1 MEDAAPNRDLSLYR
15 PNVGVV
21 VFCSRG
27 RVWLGRRAGAEGP
40 HNWQFPQGGVDDG
53 EDLEAAA
60 RRELHEETGLHSVE
74 LLGRTRDWIAYD
86 FPPGWKGTKAMK
98 GWKGQ
103 KQVWF
108 AYRFTGADAEV
119 DLALHAPAEF
129 DAWRWATLDEAAEL
143 VIPFKRA
150 TYAHVAE
157 AFARYADGP
166 QTSQTSCSVLGDM
179 FGH

>member
-1 MEDAAPNRDLSLYR
+1 MEAASPPRDLSLYR

-27 RVWLGRRAGAEGP
+27 RVWFGRRADTQGP

-60 RRELHEETGLHSVE
+60 RRELLEETGIVSVE
-74 LLGRTRDWIAYD
+74 LLGRTEDWLCYD
-86 FPPGWKGTKAMK
+86 FPTGWSGSKAQR

-108 AYRFTGADAEV
+108 AYRFTGADEEV
-119 DLALHAPAEF
+119 NLTAHHPPEF
-129 DAWRWATLDEAAEL
+129 DAWRWAELLETPEA

-150 TYAHVAE
+150 TYEHVVQ
-157 AFARYADGP
+157 AFARYAAPTGAAKARA
-166 QTSQTSCSVLGDM
+166 L
-179 FGH
+179 